1 MRFRRMSRQA
11 YAASEDEHAGSVSLS
26 REMKVPDSVDIIPE
40 PDKEARICLF
50 RMLNC
55 PPVQECHDRRVT
67 RKMFAR

>member
-11 YAASEDEHAGSVSLS
+11 HAASEDEQAGSVSLS
-26 REMKVPDSVDIIPE
+26 GEMKVPDSVDIIPDT
-40 PDKEARICLF
+40 DKEARICLF
-50 RMLNC
+50 RTLNC